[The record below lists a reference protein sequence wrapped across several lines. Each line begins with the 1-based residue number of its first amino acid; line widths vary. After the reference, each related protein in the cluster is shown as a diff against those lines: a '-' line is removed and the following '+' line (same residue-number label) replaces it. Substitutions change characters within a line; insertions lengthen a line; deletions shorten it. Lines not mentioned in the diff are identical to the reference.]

1 MSNNPNAPRFA
12 SLTGAHG
19 DLILSTDE
27 LGHDSEF
34 WLTGL
39 DGFYGGVGVNS
50 NDTAR
55 KLSHGMVPEAATRT
69 GRTLTLRAW
78 MLFDD
83 DATRSIADRFLSGLL
98 WDGKQGT
105 LAVTVQNQT
114 LTTQVR
120 LDGEIKHSYD
130 GMRAINFEVPLFA
143 ADPFLYGEPIVY
155 QAFPAGSGV
164 GLRYPLY
171 AAEPKGAL
179 FYGQQAPRY
188 VGATNEGN
196 AAAHPTYT
204 IQGEW
209 SSGVRITSNDGK
221 VIEYPYPITTT
232 SPITIDCARGAC
244 LIEGRDASNRLSAR
258 QWHTIPPRSGFLPL
272 IEALAPATGWVDIT
286 VKDTYI

>member
-1 MSNNPNAPRFA
+1 M
-12 SLTGAHG
+12 
-19 DLILSTDE
+19 
-27 LGHDSEF
+27 
-34 WLTGL
+34 
-39 DGFYGGVGVNS
+39 
-50 NDTAR
+50 
-55 KLSHGMVPEAATRT
+55 
-69 GRTLTLRAW
+69 
-78 MLFDD
+78 
-83 DATRSIADRFLSGLL
+83 
-98 WDGKQGT
+98 
-105 LAVTVQNQT
+105 
-114 LTTQVR
+114 R

-196 AAAHPTYT
+196 ATAHPTYT

-258 QWHTIPPRSGFLPL
+258 QWHTIPPRRDVYKRQRQDLKTTLDRIEKSTVGKIRIAPILDR
-272 IEALAPATGWVDIT
+272 EALARIQASLSRLSAKVTVNADVTRAAQRLAETARDRKSKIEAEVHESGSLARINKLFQNRNIVVTADADTGRAHRALTALTRAIRATVNACLLYTSSHIPPQAI
-286 VKDTYI
+286 Y

>member
-55 KLSHGMVPEAATRT
+55 KLSHGMVPAAATRT

-155 QAFPAGSGV
+155 QAFPAGTGV

-171 AAEPKGAL
+171 APEPQGNL
-179 FYGQQAPRY
+179 FYGQQAPR
-188 VGATNEGN
+188 
-196 AAAHPTYT
+196 
-204 IQGEW
+204 
-209 SSGVRITSNDGK
+209 
-221 VIEYPYPITTT
+221 
-232 SPITIDCARGAC
+232 
-244 LIEGRDASNRLSAR
+244 
-258 QWHTIPPRSGFLPL
+258 
-272 IEALAPATGWVDIT
+272 
-286 VKDTYI
+286 